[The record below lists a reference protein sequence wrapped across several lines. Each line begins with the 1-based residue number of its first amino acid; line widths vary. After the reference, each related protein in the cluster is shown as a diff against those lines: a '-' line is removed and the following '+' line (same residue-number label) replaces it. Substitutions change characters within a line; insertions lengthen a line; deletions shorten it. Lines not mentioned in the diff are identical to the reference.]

1 MISTRTA
8 MSVLLAWLL
17 LSVVSSAGPPG
28 EVQNVTL
35 QDTAI
40 RWDPVPGAVMYRVAR
55 GQVDSLP
62 NYCSSRVDLTFE
74 NFTFDSDVP
83 ARGDVYTYVV
93 AAVAPPGEGTYG
105 LHFSG
110 AERSTFMQCDTD
122 NDGWHDAIDNC
133 PVDANTAQVDTDA
146 DNVGDLCDFDASGV
160 TLRKRIALREFPG
173 VQSIAND
180 IWHYVS
186 PAGEEYAMIGLWGG
200 VAFVRVTDPANAAV
214 VGFVHGEGS
223 FTTARDMAVFGE
235 HAYLVSDIV
244 GVGLQIVDLSQID
257 SNVVTRVNT
266 TQLGIGFAESH
277 NVFVNDKSGYLYLAI
292 PNTNGR
298 LGITAVDL
306 NVDPV
311 NPTVAGIW
319 DDTDP
324 FVRCH
329 DLQVVSYTSGPFAGS
344 EIAFCF
350 AENDGVRIV
359 DVTAKTAMF
368 RRSSIFYPN
377 DFYCH
382 QGWLSDDRNYLFVND
397 ELDERNGLVP
407 STTTYVIDVADLD
420 APSNH
425 SSFTN
430 GSQAVDHNLMV
441 RNDVVYE
448 ANYQSGL
455 RVWAACNI
463 NNIREIGYFDTY
475 PESDLADFDGAW
487 GVSAA
492 LPSGTII
499 VSDRQ
504 RGLFVLDP
512 SSALDGF
519 NNKCATGPPLD
530 PLCGN
535 CVAQVCA
542 VDPNCCSTAWDAAC
556 VAQVRSVC
564 GSLSCPE
571 AQGIC
576 SHGLCETG
584 PPLTASCD
592 APPAASSCVDA
603 ICAAQPSCCS
613 TSWDS
618 SCVDAV
624 VTVCGAN
631 CD

>member
-1 MISTRTA
+1 MVSTRFATA
-8 MSVLLAWLL
+8 VLLALW
-17 LSVVSSAGPPG
+17 VPGVSSAGSLG
-28 EVQNVTL
+28 EVQNVTM
-35 QDTAI
+35 DAVVI
-40 RWDPVPGAVMYRVAR
+40 SWDPVPGAVMYRVAR
-55 GQVDSLP
+55 GDVTALP
-62 NYCSSRVDLTFE
+62 NYCSSRVDLTPE
-74 NFTFDSDVP
+74 IFTFDYDVP
-83 ARGDVYTYVV
+83 VPGGTYTYVI
-93 AAVAPPGEGTYG
+93 AAVDPSGEGTYG

-110 AERSTFMQCDTD
+110 TERRTFMQCDTD
-122 NDGWHDAIDNC
+122 NDGLHDAIDNC
-133 PVDANTAQVDTDA
+133 PVDANAAQIDTDN
-146 DNVGDLCDFDASGV
+146 DSLGDSCDFDAFGV
-160 TLRKRIALREFPG
+160 TLRGRIALREFPG
-173 VQSIAND
+173 VQSIASD

-200 VAFVRVTDPANAAV
+200 VAFARVTDPDNTAI
-214 VGFVHGEGS
+214 VGFVHGEGI
-223 FTTARDMAVFGE
+223 FTHVRDMAVFGD
-235 HAYLVSDIV
+235 HAYLVSGSG

-266 TQLGIGFAESH
+266 TFLGIGFTESH
-277 NVFVNDKSGYLYLAI
+277 NVFINQDSGYLYFAI
-292 PNTNGR
+292 PNTNGK

-311 NPTVAGIW
+311 NPTVAGTW
-319 DDTDP
+319 TDTDP

-329 DLQVVSYTSGPFAGS
+329 DLQVVNYTSGPFVGK

-359 DVTAKTAMF
+359 DVTDKLAMF
-368 RRSSIFYPN
+368 RRSGIMYPN
-377 DFYCH
+377 TAYCH
-382 QGWLSDDRNYLFVND
+382 QGWLSDDKQYLFVGD
-397 ELDERNGLVP
+397 ELDENNGAVP

-430 GSQAVDHNLMV
+430 GSGAIDHNLMV
-441 RNDVVYE
+441 RDDIVYE

-463 NNIREIGYFDTY
+463 NNIQEIGYFDTY
-475 PESDLADFDGAW
+475 PEGDLAAFDGAW

-512 SSALDGF
+512 SIALDGF
-519 NNKCATGPPLD
+519 NNKCVTGPPLD
-530 PLCGN
+530 PLCGD
-535 CVAQVCA
+535 CVAQVCTL
-542 VDPNCCSTAWDAAC
+542 DSSCCSIMWDATC
-556 VAQVRSVC
+556 VVGVRTVC
-564 GSLSCPE
+564 GSLSCSE

-576 SHGLCETG
+576 SHGLCQTG
-584 PPLTASCD
+584 PLLSASCD
-592 APPAASSCVDA
+592 APPAAFSCVDA
-603 ICAAQPSCCS
+603 ICTAQPSCCS
-613 TSWDS
+613 TTWDS
-618 SCVDAV
+618 SCVDAI

>member
-1 MISTRTA
+1 MVSTRTV
-8 MSVLLAWLL
+8 MTVLLASLL
-17 LSVVSSAGPPG
+17 FSGVSNTAPLG
-28 EVQNVTL
+28 EVQNVSLLDAT
-35 QDTAI
+35 I
-40 RWDPVPGAVMYRVAR
+40 SWDPVPGAVMYRVAR
-55 GQVDSLP
+55 GEVGQLP
-62 NYCSSRVDLTFE
+62 NYCSSRVDLTFVD
-74 NFTFDSDVP
+74 FWFDSEIPVP
-83 ARGDVYTYVV
+83 GDVYTFVV
-93 AAVAPPGEGTYG
+93 AAVDPLDEGSYG

-122 NDGWHDAIDNC
+122 NDGLHDTIDNC
-133 PVDANTAQVDTDA
+133 PVDTNAAQIDIDN
-146 DNVGDLCDFDASGV
+146 DNVGDLCDFDALGV
-160 TLRKRIALREFPG
+160 TLRKRIALRELPG
-173 VQSIAND
+173 VQIIAND

-200 VAFVRVTDPANAAV
+200 VAFARVTDPDNAAV
-214 VGFVHGEGS
+214 VGFIHSEGV
-223 FTTARDMAVFGE
+223 FTTLRDMAVFDD
-235 HAYLVSDIV
+235 HAYLVSDAG

-257 SNVVTRVNT
+257 ANVVTRVNT
-266 TQLGIGFAESH
+266 TQLGIGFEEAH
-277 NVFVNDKSGYLYLAI
+277 NVFVNEDSGYLYLAI
-292 PNTNGR
+292 PNTNGK

-329 DLQVVSYTSGPFAGS
+329 DLQVVNYTGGPFAGK

-359 DVTAKTAMF
+359 DVTTKTAMF

-377 DFYCH
+377 NFYCH
-382 QGWLSDDRNYLFVND
+382 QGWLSNDRTYLFVND
-397 ELDERNGLVP
+397 ELDERNALVP

-420 APSNH
+420 NPSNH

-430 GSQAVDHNLMV
+430 GSGAVDHNLMV
-441 RNDVVYE
+441 RDDTVYE
-448 ANYQSGL
+448 ANYESGL

-463 NNIREIGYFDTY
+463 NNIQEIGYFDTY
-475 PESDLADFDGAW
+475 PEGDSDDFDGAW
-487 GVSAA
+487 GVSSA

-519 NNKCATGPPLD
+519 NNKCATGTPLD
-530 PLCGN
+530 PLCGD
-535 CVAQVCA
+535 CVDQVCT
-542 VDPNCCSTAWDAAC
+542 VDPGCCSTAWDAAC
-556 VAQVRSVC
+556 VAQVRAVC

-576 SHGLCETG
+576 NHGLCETG

-603 ICAAQPSCCS
+603 ICTAQPSCCS
-613 TSWDS
+613 TVWDS

-624 VTVCGAN
+624 VGVCGAN